1 MQSSGRRASFA
12 AALFLAPAAAAAQT
26 AVAGPATS
34 SAPATTPAADA
45 PVPIETIIQGLLDQH
60 RFDEADRV
68 LDQVDAQAP
77 GDPET
82 KFLRGMVALGRG
94 DHKRAIKIFR
104 DALIDHP
111 EAVRIRLELAR
122 AFYLDGDYA
131 NATRQF
137 RFALAGNPPK
147 GVAAAINHYL
157 DLIRQ
162 SKSWSYSFDV
172 SLAPDTNL
180 NAGPGTRDITI
191 YGLPFELS
199 DDARGQSGIGLSL
212 DGSAEYAPSIGK
224 DTRLRMGIQAGQL
237 LYTKPEY
244 DDTNAT
250 VYVGPRFVRGRWDF
264 SVLATGFVR
273 RYGGDPYNGAVGG
286 RLEATYY
293 PSGKTAISAS
303 FAAQRARYAF
313 DTGQNGGAYTF
324 STSVIHTLDAVSGF
338 VVKGGVS
345 RQSAIDPAR
354 ANTAYYAAVGYFRDL
369 PGGFTIYVEPS
380 LALARYDGLFE
391 AFGVTRSDTG
401 YTDTLTLLNRHI
413 VLSRFTPKISYSY
426 THQNSNIALYQ
437 YRRSRVEIGLTTTF

>member
-1 MQSSGRRASFA
+1 LRRPF
-12 AALFLAPAAAAAQT
+12 FWFRRRWPRKRRQ
-26 AVAGPATS
+26 
-34 SAPATTPAADA
+34 

-60 RFDEADRV
+60 RFDEADQV
-68 LDQVDAQAP
+68 LDQADAQAP
-77 GDPET
+77 NDPEL
-82 KFLRGMVALGRG
+82 KFLHGMVALGRG
-94 DHKRAIKIFR
+94 DHERAIKIFR
-104 DALIDHP
+104 AALIDHP

-180 NAGPGTRDITI
+180 NAGPGTRDITL

-199 DDARGQSGIGLSL
+199 DDARGQSGVGLSL

-224 DTRLRMGIQAGQL
+224 NTRLRMGIQAGQL

-273 RYGGDPYNGAVGG
+273 RYGGDPYNGAVGT

-293 PSGKTAISAS
+293 PSGKTAISMS
-303 FAAQRARYAF
+303 FAAQRARYALE
-313 DTGQNGGAYTF
+313 TGQNGGTYTF

-338 VVKGGVS
+338 VVKGGVY
-345 RQSAIDPAR
+345 RQSAIDPAL
-354 ANTAYYAAVGYFRDL
+354 ANTAYYGAVGYFRDL

-380 LALARYDGLFE
+380 IALARYDGLFE

-413 VLSRFTPKISYSY
+413 VLSRFTPKLSYSY
-426 THQNSNIALYQ
+426 THQNSNIPLYQ